1 MKKKLASADKAAK
14 AGICVFIGNG
24 FKTSLQKVIT
34 RDEIGTYIMPSSHLS
49 ARTKWLAF
57 SPSEESSIYIDEGAK
72 KALEKSS
79 LLPSGITSISG
90 AFRRGSLV
98 SIYCNGEKIAQGLS
112 NYSSEELEL
121 IKGKRSVEIKE
132 IISDFYEEAIH
143 KNNLYLL
150 H

>member
-1 MKKKLASADKAAK
+1 MSDA
-14 AGICVFIGNG
+14 
-24 FKTSLQKVIT
+24 
-34 RDEIGTYIMPSSHLS
+34 
-49 ARTKWLAF
+49 
-57 SPSEESSIYIDEGAK
+57 AK
-72 KALEKSS
+72 KAIEKSS

-98 SIYCNGEKIAQGLS
+98 SIYCGDEKIAQGLS

-121 IKGKRSVEIKE
+121 IKGKKSFEIKE